1 VSRDTMAA
9 MPVGMR
15 DERICWL
22 VVHDQLVR
30 RSRKFGVMGW
40 IAMIFT
46 FGLGVHHA
54 KKVRRNRMALYS
66 LAVDRAAGR
75 LNAEERKVLRSERTV
90 PDWFMAEVDHQYRV
104 AMKE

>member
-1 VSRDTMAA
+1 

-15 DERICWL
+15 DERLCWI

-40 IAMIFT
+40 VAMICT
-46 FGLGVHHA
+46 FGLAIHRA
-54 KKVRRNRMALYS
+54 KKIRRNRMALYS

-75 LNAEERKVLRSERTV
+75 LNADERAVLRSDRRV
-90 PDWFMAEVDHQYRV
+90 PDWFMGEVDTQFRI